1 MSFKKIL
8 CGFFIYTL
16 CGCNDQQYVSEINSE
31 LGIWANKAHCFA
43 IRKQDFSFPK
53 DIKQAL
59 TSSDLATSIVKK
71 QPSDTNQVKQTLD
84 SFVNLGLITRQ
95 SIPYDNTQDLIIN
108 RYTLTPEGRKYW
120 QKKTSS
126 FCFGSIKAIKV
137 TDVKDGQAFHHQVR
151 IIDYNYQIENIPD
164 WAHQNTFYQ
173 IYGINP
179 DDYSDRIHST
189 SAIYDKEEARYIAL
203 QSSHGIIREGFLGYP
218 QTSWPE
224 NK

>member
-137 TDVKDGQAFHHQVR
+137 TGVTDGKVYLYQSR
-151 IIDYNYQIENIPD
+151 KIDYDYQIENIPN
-164 WAHQNTFYQ
+164 WARQDTFYQ
-173 IYGINP
+173 IYDINP

-189 SAIYDKEEARYIAL
+189 SAIYDKERARYLAL